1 MFIKIQIHHNE
12 QKIKLKVQ
20 HNFMEETKPY
30 NIHKSKVCAD
40 FHFLVI
46 SLTEENTLIH
56 LYLMSNNDVSDGII
70 LLQNIFV
77 KISLC

>member
-1 MFIKIQIHHNE
+1 MKYEYISIPLYYLSFLKSLMFIKIQIHHNE

-20 HNFMEETKPY
+20 HNFMEETKSY

-56 LYLMSNNDVSDGII
+56 L
-70 LLQNIFV
+70 
-77 KISLC
+77 

>member
-1 MFIKIQIHHNE
+1 MSTLHHNE

-40 FHFLVI
+40 FHFLAI
-46 SLTEENTLIH
+46 TLTEENTLIH
-56 LYLMSNNDVSDGII
+56 L
-70 LLQNIFV
+70 
-77 KISLC
+77 